1 VADRPI
7 AKAAYF
13 REKAQEC
20 RELLKV
26 AAAPGVIM
34 QLQIWIRE
42 FDEQAER
49 IEQHG
54 RRAVSTADLP

>member
-1 VADRPI
+1 MAN
-7 AKAAYF
+7 AAYF
-13 REKAQEC
+13 HDKAQEC

-26 AAAPGVIM
+26 AVAPAVIM

-42 FDEQAER
+42 FEDQAET
-49 IEQHG
+49 IEMHG

>member
-1 VADRPI
+1 MAN
-7 AKAAYF
+7 ATYF

-26 AAAPGVIM
+26 AVAPAVIM

-42 FDEQAER
+42 FEDQAEA
-49 IEQHG
+49 IERHG